1 MAQIKTWGIT
11 VLVVAA
17 LLAFFSI
24 FTVNPRELAIKFQLG
39 EIVRTNFATGIH
51 FKIPFINNV
60 RKFDA
65 RIHTLEADPE
75 LYLTREKKNLSVD
88 SFIKWRIEDV
98 ARYYT
103 ATGGDETRAGLRLY
117 QIVKDGLRSE
127 FGKRTINDVVSGD
140 RAKFMNIIT
149 TQANK
154 QAENFGIAVVDVRLR
169 RVDLPKEVSASVYQR
184 MESERA
190 RDAKEIRS
198 RGAEAAERIRADADR
213 QRTISLAQAFGDAER
228 IRGEGDAL
236 ASRTY
241 AEAYGNNPEFYS
253 LYRSLN
259 AYKDVFNDKSDM
271 MVLQPDSEFFEYFNN
286 PQSGTVNPQSGITRP
301 QAEVTNPPPASATN
315 PQPLPVNPAT
325 EIAQ

>member
-1 MAQIKTWGIT
+1 MAQIKTWGIIL
-11 VLVVAA
+11 LVVAA
-17 LLAFFSI
+17 LLLSFSI

-39 EIVRTNFATGIH
+39 EIVRTKFDTGLH

-65 RIHTLEADPE
+65 RIHTLESDPE
-75 LYLTREKKNLSVD
+75 LYLTREKKNVAVD
-88 SFIKWRIEDV
+88 SYIKWRIEDV

-103 ATGGDETRAGLRLY
+103 ATGGDKDRAGLRLY

-127 FGKRTINDVVSGD
+127 FGKRTINEVVSGD
-140 RAKFMNIIT
+140 RAQIMDIIT
-149 TQANK
+149 SQANR

-190 RDAKEIRS
+190 RDAKTIRS

-213 QRTISLAQAFGDAER
+213 QRTISLAQAYGDAER
-228 IRGEGDAL
+228 VRGEGDAL
-236 ASRTY
+236 AARTY

-259 AYKDVFNDKSDM
+259 AYKDVFNDKGDM

-286 PQSGTVNPQSGITRP
+286 PLSATVNPQMGITRP
-301 QAEVTNPPPASATN
+301 QPGVTNPSASVAS
-315 PQPLPVNPAT
+315 PLTAPVSPAT
-325 EIAQ
+325 EAAQ

>member
-1 MAQIKTWGIT
+1 MGQIRTWGVILLAI
-11 VLVVAA
+11 VA
-17 LLAFFSI
+17 LLASFSV

-39 EIVRTNFATGIH
+39 EIVRSGFNTGIH

-75 LYLTREKKNLSVD
+75 LYLTREKKNLLVD

-103 ATGGDETRAGLRLY
+103 ATGGDEARAGLRLY

-140 RAKFMNIIT
+140 RAETMNIIT
-149 TQANK
+149 AQANR
-154 QAENFGIAVVDVRLR
+154 QAKNFGIAVVDVRLR

-236 ASRTY
+236 AARTY
-241 AEAYGNNPEFYS
+241 AEAYGNNAEFYS

-259 AYKDVFNDKSDM
+259 AYKNVFNNKSDM

-286 PQSGTVNPQSGITRP
+286 PQAGVGAPGTTGTASSNRVPRP
-301 QAEVTNPPPASATN
+301 QPEAISPPIET
-315 PQPLPVNPAT
+315 
-325 EIAQ
+325 AQ

>member
-1 MAQIKTWGIT
+1 MGQIRTLGIIL
-11 VLVVAA
+11 LVGTA
-17 LLAFFSI
+17 LLASFSI
-24 FTVNPRELAIKFQLG
+24 FTVNPKELAIKFQLG
-39 EIVRTNFATGIH
+39 EIVRTGFDTGIH

-65 RIHTLEADPE
+65 RIHTLKADPE
-75 LYLTREKKNLSVD
+75 LYLTREKKNLLVD

-103 ATGGDETRAGLRLY
+103 ATGGDEERAGLRLY

-140 RAKFMNIIT
+140 RAKIMDIIT
-149 TQANK
+149 SQANK

-236 ASRTY
+236 AARTY
-241 AEAYGNNPEFYS
+241 AEAYGKNPEFYS

-259 AYKDVFNDKSDM
+259 AYKDVFNNKGDM

-286 PQSGTVNPQSGITRP
+286 PQAGNVNPQSGITAP
-301 QAEVTNPPPASATN
+301 QTGASDSSIEVT
-315 PQPLPVNPAT
+315 Q
-325 EIAQ
+325 